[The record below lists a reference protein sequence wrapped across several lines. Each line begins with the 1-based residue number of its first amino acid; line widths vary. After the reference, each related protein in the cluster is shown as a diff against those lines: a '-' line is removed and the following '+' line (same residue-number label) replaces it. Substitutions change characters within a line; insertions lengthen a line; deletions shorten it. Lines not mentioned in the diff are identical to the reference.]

1 MAGTLVVA
9 ELSEGKLKKS
19 THSAITFAKQ
29 AGAPFAILV
38 VGAGAAGAA
47 KELTG
52 FGAQK
57 VVTVDDASLAA
68 YTAERFAPTVAA
80 VTRSGGWDTV
90 AMAASAFGKDLA
102 PRLAAKL

>member
-9 ELSEGKLKKS
+9 ELDGGKVKKT

-29 AGAPFAILV
+29 IGSPFAILAI
-38 VGAGAAGAA
+38 GAGAGGAA

-57 VVTVDDASLAA
+57 VIAVDDASLAH
-68 YTAERFAPTVAA
+68 YTAERFAPTVAKLA
-80 VTRSGGWDTV
+80 QDGGYDVV
-90 AMAASAFGKDLA
+90 ALTASAFGKDLA
-102 PRLAAKL
+102 PRVAA